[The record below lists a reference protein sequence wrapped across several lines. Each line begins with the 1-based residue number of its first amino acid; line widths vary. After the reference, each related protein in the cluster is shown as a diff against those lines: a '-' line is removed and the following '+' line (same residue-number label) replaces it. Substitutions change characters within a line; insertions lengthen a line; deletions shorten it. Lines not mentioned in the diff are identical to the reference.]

1 MNLTNHTP
9 PFPHNA
15 LAHPIHHVMTKVG
28 IVLQIVCAMLWLLTM
43 TSSLNHIMSILTL
56 AHKQQHLN
64 WPPFLIG
71 RAVTLVM
78 L

>member
-1 MNLTNHTP
+1 
-9 PFPHNA
+9 
-15 LAHPIHHVMTKVG
+15 MTKAR
-28 IVLQIVCAMLWLLTM
+28 IVLQKMYAMLWLLTM
-43 TSSLNHIMSILTL
+43 TSSLNHIMSIPTL

-71 RAVTLVM
+71 RAVMLVM